1 MNPLEHI
8 VNKTRNAIAA
18 YWQSENRCSLFRNVR
33 AWIRCRMF
41 TTKLCL
47 NGRQTS
53 NWQVQRLKQTHFAG
67 FVWWFSVIYGLQ
79 FSNGRALNTH
89 YILYSVIYIRIWAMH
104 RLYGVY
110 VQCIL
115 YTSCYVL
122 YKYTFFTL
130 ICICGRRHLYMFC
143 ACCVNENDERAK
155 KNHNFFFFIRNHIHI
170 RQKIIILN
178 DIVLSIHL
186 FQVLTCLRNV
196 SCEIMCTK

>member
-1 MNPLEHI
+1 MHSLRIDKVKIDVLCFEMSEHEFA
-8 VNKTRNAIAA
+8 VECLPQN
-18 YWQSENRCSLFRNVR
+18 
-33 AWIRCRMF
+33 
-41 TTKLCL
+41 CL

-89 YILYSVIYIRIWAMH
+89 YILYSVIYIYIRIWAMH

-155 KNHNFFFFIRNHIHI
+155 K
-170 RQKIIILN
+170 KIIIFFSSFETTFIY
-178 DIVLSIHL
+178 DRKSS
-186 FQVLTCLRNV
+186 F
-196 SCEIMCTK
+196 